1 MTQVENQRTGG
12 CKTLALNRTVL
23 IKKLI
28 VWVLVV
34 VGIFA
39 LHDNPPRKTQAEV
52 NNVQVAVET
61 PKPEAKQVNE
71 TKPKVQEPV
80 KPKPSPAPQPKQAEA
95 PKPKPVVQGVT
106 NCGDNVYK
114 QYIYQKESG
123 CRTNAINSS
132 SGACG
137 IGQALPCSKLPCTLS
152 DFACQDAWFS
162 NYAIQR
168 YGSWEAAYNWWI
180 RNHWW

>member
-1 MTQVENQRTGG
+1 MWG
-12 CKTLALNRTVL
+12 
-23 IKKLI
+23 
-28 VWVLVV
+28 LVFGAV
-34 VGIFA
+34 FA
-39 LHDNPPRKTQAEV
+39 LYDNPPRKTQAENI
-52 NNVQVAVET
+52 NNVQAVVET
-61 PKPEAKQVNE
+61 PKPEVKQVNE
-71 TKPKVQEPV
+71 TKPQTQEPV
-80 KPKPSPAPQPKQAEA
+80 KPKPSPAPQPKQVEA

-123 CRTNAINSS
+123 CRTNAINSI
-132 SGACG
+132 GCRG
-137 IGQALPCSKLPCTLS
+137 IGQACPGSKLPCSNS

-168 YGSWEAAYNWWI
+168 YGSWEKAYNFWL

>member
-1 MTQVENQRTGG
+1 MATF
-12 CKTLALNRTVL
+12 TLY
-23 IKKLI
+23 
-28 VWVLVV
+28 
-34 VGIFA
+34 
-39 LHDNPPRKTQAEV
+39 DNPPRKTQAENI

-61 PKPEAKQVNE
+61 PKTESKQVNE
-71 TKPKVQEPV
+71 IKPQTQEPV
-80 KPKPSPAPQPKQAEA
+80 EKKPSPAPQPKQAEA
-95 PKPKPVVQGVT
+95 PKPKPVPQPKPVAVQGVT

-168 YGSWEAAYNWWI
+168 YGSWEAAYNFWRATI
-180 RNHWW
+180 RGGSMEALLLPRSPIQD